1 MREREQKLQKPS
13 GVPLEAVAFYMDAV
27 DRDRLDAAGAS
38 RRAADLLALR
48 DRMLRLNDAAFDV
61 AIRTIKNVVEDV
73 AEDGGKDGKTEA
85 DARKR
90 RLGSELYERSTG
102 RALPSGSGG
111 RAQKV
116 APT

>member
-1 MREREQKLQKPS
+1 MREREQKIQKPS
-13 GVPLEAVAFYMDAV
+13 GVPLEAVAFYLDAV

-48 DRMLRLNDAAFDV
+48 DRMLRLDAAAFD
-61 AIRTIKNVVEDV
+61 AALRTIKSVVEDV
-73 AEDGGKDGKTEA
+73 AGDGDKDGKAES

-102 RALPSGSGG
+102 RPLPGGGG
-111 RAQKV
+111 RTPKV